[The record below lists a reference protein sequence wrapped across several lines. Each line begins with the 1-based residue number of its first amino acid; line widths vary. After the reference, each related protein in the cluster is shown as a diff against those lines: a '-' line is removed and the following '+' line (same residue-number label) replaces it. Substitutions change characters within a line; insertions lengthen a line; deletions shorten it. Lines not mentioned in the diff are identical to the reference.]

1 MSCKTLP
8 LLFINL
14 GGEMIYILDQRLRAQ
29 NIADEKAKKVLHDII
44 ATMFHKRFMDE
55 LFKPQPLYSKKA
67 MRTVFDRLAHASIM
81 RLNAASMDKLYDL
94 MTMAFKYQV
103 SMCLKPRDIILVTLN
118 HLDAMRNFVGDA
130 AEIRQ
135 QLDHVYRLLMES
147 FASLS
152 MGEYQLIRQT
162 LLNFFQDMHIRV
174 SIFLKDKVQNSNGRF
189 VLPTAGSLPHG
200 TETPGLIRYYNENGN
215 EIKTLQFTP
224 GGSYQGS
231 QGEGS
236 FDMKGSRVTK
246 LGTNMYSVSRTVET
260 TGSTRTTTSSDIES
274 STPDPLAKAQL
285 DLLSQ
290 LIGSKTA
297 SNKSE
302 IRLNLFKTDKEEEQA
317 EAALM
322 KPIELAESKVVKI
335 DASKKQKNDELS
347 RIMGELAVN
356 EGSSNDNDD
365 LLDLMDK
372 A

>member
-1 MSCKTLP
+1 
-8 LLFINL
+8 
-14 GGEMIYILDQRLRAQ
+14 
-29 NIADEKAKKVLHDII
+29 
-44 ATMFHKRFMDE
+44 
-55 LFKPQPLYSKKA
+55 
-67 MRTVFDRLAHASIM
+67 
-81 RLNAASMDKLYDL
+81 
-94 MTMAFKYQV
+94 
-103 SMCLKPRDIILVTLN
+103 
-118 HLDAMRNFVGDA
+118 
-130 AEIRQ
+130 
-135 QLDHVYRLLMES
+135 
-147 FASLS
+147 
-152 MGEYQLIRQT
+152 
-162 LLNFFQDMHIRV
+162 
-174 SIFLKDKVQNSNGRF
+174 
-189 VLPTAGSLPHG
+189 
-200 TETPGLIRYYNENGN
+200 
-215 EIKTLQFTP
+215 
-224 GGSYQGS
+224 
-231 QGEGS
+231 
-236 FDMKGSRVTK
+236 
-246 LGTNMYSVSRTVET
+246 YSVSRTVET

-302 IRLNLFKTDKEEEQA
+302 IRLNLFKNDKEEEQA